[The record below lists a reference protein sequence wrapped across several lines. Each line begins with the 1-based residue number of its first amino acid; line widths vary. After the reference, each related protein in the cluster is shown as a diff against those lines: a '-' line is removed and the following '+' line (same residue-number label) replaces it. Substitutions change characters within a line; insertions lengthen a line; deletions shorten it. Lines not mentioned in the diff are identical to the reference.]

1 MLTDGDELGL
11 QASFWP
17 KSLAISL
24 DQTGKLSCVK
34 GEDGMLES
42 IIGFSGK
49 EAFGSEA
56 YGASDCK

>member
-11 QASFWP
+11 QVSFRP

-24 DQTGKLSCVK
+24 WIKQESFLVK

-49 EAFGSEA
+49 EAFGSESL
-56 YGASDCK
+56 YF